1 MAALGSNDSARV
13 AHGLATVR
21 QRIERAGGDPAAVT
35 VIAVTKRMGAD
46 AVAAAVAAGIRD
58 VGENYAQEL
67 AAKAAT
73 APADVRWHMIG
84 PVQRNKVKLL
94 APHVQLW
101 QTVDRSA
108 LADEIA
114 VRAPGAA
121 VLVQVHTTAEPTKHG
136 CPIDAVPA
144 LVAHARDRGLDV
156 RGLMTIGPLGSPE
169 AARPG
174 FRAVAALRA
183 GLGLGELSMG
193 MSGDVEI
200 AVQEGATMVRIGTAL
215 FGPRSVSE

>member
-1 MAALGSNDSARV
+1 MT
-13 AHGLATVR
+13 HGLTQGLAR
-21 QRIERAGGDPAAVT
+21 LRERIERAGGDPAAVT
-35 VIAVTKRMGAD
+35 IVAVTKRMGPE
-46 AVAAAVAAGIRD
+46 AVAAAVAAGIQD

-67 AAKAAT
+67 VAKAAG

-94 APHVQLW
+94 APHVNLW
-101 QTVDRSA
+101 QTVDRAA

-114 VRAPGAA
+114 ARAPGAP
-121 VLVQVHTTAEPTKHG
+121 VLVQVRTTAEPTKHG
-136 CPIDAVPA
+136 SPPAAVPG
-144 LVAHARDRGLDV
+144 LVAHARARGLAV
-156 RGLMTIGPLGSPE
+156 RGLMAIGPVGPPE

-183 GLGLGELSMG
+183 ELGLEELSMG